1 MRQKDNQICISIF
14 ILHAIMHA
22 FTSFM
27 QVLIL
32 QFMSFSQHYSTL
44 PNTCSFWF
52 IFLSIFPYSYDAICS
67 LYRKKDTL
75 HNRKKIQIIS
85 AAAYIILYAWRF
97 MGQIRDSQVCF
108 ARMDY
113 THCYNYNNQL
123 HCLCR
128 VYTLHVLLL
137 FIFLFF
143 VVLFVNHT
151 SALFIESHK
160 VARWKLYLPR
170 IVYTQQP
177 STKSIVEKVREN

>member
-14 ILHAIMHA
+14 ILHAIMHSLHVVYA
-22 FTSFM
+22 SFDPAVHVFFATLQHTSKYWQLLVYFSVHFPIQLWRHLFAIQKKRHFT
-27 QVLIL
+27 Q
-32 QFMSFSQHYSTL
+32 Q
-44 PNTCSFWF
+44 
-52 IFLSIFPYSYDAICS
+52 
-67 LYRKKDTL
+67 
-75 HNRKKIQIIS
+75 KKIQIIS
-85 AAAYIILYAWRF
+85 AAAYIILYVWRF

-143 VVLFVNHT
+143 CRSFCKPYKCT
-151 SALFIESHK
+151 
-160 VARWKLYLPR
+160 
-170 IVYTQQP
+170 VYR
-177 STKSIVEKVREN
+177 KS